1 MKKLLWK
8 PSRITW
14 QINLLIAIIAIIGVV
29 VIEIFKVNIK
39 QPYYTQKLRAAKIMR
54 TGMAIVRK
62 HRVDNFGPIN
72 KKIDTPNSGLIGVLS
87 SPITS
92 STIELDAKL
101 TTINP
106 NWAAVVVDMLKNA
119 KVKDGSTVAVSFT
132 GSFPAINLAVL
143 SAARAM
149 NLRLIIIT
157 SVSSS
162 TWGANLPNFTWLDM
176 ESLLVKKGLFNYRT
190 VAASLGGVKDNAYGM
205 SDDGRRM
212 LRAAIARNG
221 IPMLEFEDVK
231 DNINARTE
239 LYVEKSGDVPI
250 SAYIN
255 VGGGTISTGTYIG
268 KRRFKPGL
276 NIKPSHMAL
285 KIDSVMSRYAREG
298 IPVMNM
304 NYMSTIAKEYDL
316 PTEIKKMPKIGAGNL
331 YNRLEYNR
339 LLVLGTLAVLLLSI
353 YFFIGLGIGYRIF
366 SLTKKEERRPPE
378 HMV

>member
-1 MKKLLWK
+1 
-8 PSRITW
+8 
-14 QINLLIAIIAIIGVV
+14 
-29 VIEIFKVNIK
+29 
-39 QPYYTQKLRAAKIMR
+39 MR
-54 TGMAIVRK
+54 TGMAIIRK

-205 SDDGRRM
+205 SEDGRRM

-276 NIKPSHMAL
+276 NIRPSHMAL

-339 LLVLGTLAVLLLSI
+339 LLVFGTLAVLLLSI

-366 SLTKKEERRPPE
+366 SLAKKEERRPPE